1 MGAEHRPL
9 SRVHYPRPIG
19 TVTQLYLQDG
29 QSLGDAGDLMVL
41 TLANVLGMPITVF
54 TSVQNMP
61 VLCIM
66 PTSQSVAIEQPLFLA
81 FTQHGAGHYDAVIP
95 ISASQMLQPTT
106 DIVKCNC
113 GRKTNFEG
121 NACSSKRCKC
131 YRMKTNCKD
140 VCRCKFCGN
149 SYGNRPFVCGKR
161 KRSSYVEQE
170 HQPLRG
176 SVTEDFMKSKSE
188 VINKGHL
195 SLLETLL
202 LKGIVIYL
210 IVHGLSITPN
220 NVLNMF
226 QIMQHIC
233 KQCNHINFP
242 LFERSES
249 CIIYII

>member
-1 MGAEHRPL
+1 
-9 SRVHYPRPIG
+9 
-19 TVTQLYLQDG
+19 
-29 QSLGDAGDLMVL
+29 MVL

-106 DIVKCNC
+106 DIVKCNY
-113 GRKTNFEG
+113 GQKTTTLKEMHVLQ
-121 NACSSKRCKC
+121 KC

-140 VCRCKFCGN
+140 VYRCKFCSN

-161 KRSSYVEQE
+161 KRSSYVEQK
-170 HQPLRG
+170 HQPLIRG
-176 SVTEDFMKSKSE
+176 IVTEDFMKSKSE

-233 KQCNHINFP
+233 K
-242 LFERSES
+242 
-249 CIIYII
+249 